1 MTSMALLPLVH
12 SQVVAITQSFCLLFS
27 ENTVTIW
34 QQLQRLTLLQDYNTR
49 VVLFGTAMLGCAA
62 GVVGVFTLLRKRAL
76 MGDAISHATLPGIA
90 ISFLLASTLGWTE
103 KSLPL
108 LLTGATITGLLGV
121 FSILTIRNLT
131 KLKEDTALGIVLSVF
146 FGAGVSLLGIIQ
158 QMPRG
163 HAAGLE
169 SFILG
174 KTATMIAS
182 DATLIAIASLIC
194 LSCSALLFKELRLLC
209 FDEIF
214 AGSRGY
220 PILALDLVLMTSV
233 VIISI
238 VGLQAVGLIMVVALL
253 VIPAASAR
261 FWTDNLSA
269 MTLIS
274 AGVGTLSGIIGAA
287 ISAIYPRIPSGAM
300 IVLICAFCFSISI
313 AAGSKRG
320 LIVRTLRRLRI
331 NRLVERQHFLR
342 TIFELTEVSDRS
354 RTPKQL
360 TLESLAFARTWNTR
374 ELDRTLS
381 RACKEGWVTR
391 IGEQISL
398 TKKGKIE
405 AARLTREHRLWE
417 LFLIH
422 HADVA
427 PSRVDREADHIEH
440 VLEPEIVAEL
450 EALLLA
456 DQRRI
461 PQSPHDLRHKEN
473 TPSSENEGQPLEN
486 QMSIASDSEEINS

>member
-1 MTSMALLPLVH
+1 MSVLPLILAKFPQAA
-12 SQVVAITQSFCLLFS
+12 QVFLSHVFALVENRVAIWEQM
-27 ENTVTIW
+27 
-34 QQLQRLTLLQDYNTR
+34 QRLALLQDYNTR
-49 VVLFGTAMLGCAA
+49 VVLFGTATLGCAA

-90 ISFLLASTLGWTE
+90 ISFILAGTFGWNE
-103 KSLPL
+103 KSLPIL
-108 LLTGATITGLLGV
+108 LAGATATGLLGV
-121 FSILTIRNLT
+121 VSILAIRNLT
-131 KLKEDTALGIVLSVF
+131 KLKEDTALGVVLSVF

-158 QMPRG
+158 QMPKG

-174 KTATMIAS
+174 KTASMVAS
-182 DATLIAIASLIC
+182 DAIFIATASLLC
-194 LSCSALLFKELRLLC
+194 LACCALMFKELKLLC

-220 PILALDLVLMTSV
+220 PILTLDLALMTSV

-261 FWTDNLSA
+261 FWTDSLGN

-274 AGVGTLSGIIGAA
+274 AGIGTFSGISGAG
-287 ISAIYPRIPSGAM
+287 ISAIFPRLPSGAM
-300 IVLICAFCFSISI
+300 IVLICAGWFALSVS
-313 AAGSKRG
+313 AGSRRG
-320 LIVRTLRRLRI
+320 LIVRSLRRLKI
-331 NRLVERQHFLR
+331 NRSVQRQHFLR
-342 TIFELTEVSDRS
+342 TMFELSE
-354 RTPKQL
+354 
-360 TLESLAFARTWNTR
+360 EANSLAIVDGISLATLSVARTWRKR
-374 ELDRTLS
+374 ELISTVRRS
-381 RACKEGWVTR
+381 VKEGWITR
-391 IGEQISL
+391 IGNQIKL

-405 AARLTREHRLWE
+405 AARLTRQHRLWE

-440 VLEPEIVAEL
+440 VLEPETVAEL
-450 EALLLA
+450 ETILSE
-456 DQRRI
+456 DRQRI
-461 PQSPHDLRHKEN
+461 PQSPHELPHQQHDSSAARNVANDLEKKRVNIRNQEN
-473 TPSSENEGQPLEN
+473 C
-486 QMSIASDSEEINS
+486 